1 VVSFLSKYIFVLI
14 ICLLLV
20 NLQKKNRLRLGKKS
34 SNNMKSPVVSRNS
47 RGNNLR
53 SPLDSR
59 NMNSLQENDDENDSQ
74 SGLHFAQQLEEGRR
88 RVGELL
94 STHSP
99 EKANETL
106 EVEPTTALSS
116 DPPLA
121 SSSLGSVK
129 DNNNNDT
136 VPLVQRMSFSSKL
149 FSTFFDHNKVQPQN
163 TGSQRAPSSSF
174 LKNNQGL
181 PMSVN
186 DRDNNS
192 DFVE

>member
-1 VVSFLSKYIFVLI
+1 
-14 ICLLLV
+14 V